1 MHIRLI
7 AVDLDG
13 TLLHDDMTI
22 SEYSRN
28 VIRRAAE
35 KVRIVVATGRM
46 FDSAREKVQ
55 KLGLGDIPII
65 CYTGAWIR
73 LAESGRLLHKDGIP
87 ANLAE
92 KILGDGRRFGWLIQ
106 SYVEDEICLPS
117 PSAAEADC
125 RKYRAKEAKYLGEA
139 FYHPETDPTR
149 LIIVEADTE
158 KREQIRI
165 YLEKRYGSQVEMV
178 YPGDIFLDIHR
189 KGVSKANALHELGE
203 LWGITPQEMV
213 SFGNTENDASML
225 RMTGLSYAVAN
236 SEIEAKKAA
245 KDILPLTNNEDGPA
259 HKIQELLSL
268 DI

>member
-1 MHIRLI
+1 M
-7 AVDLDG
+7 
-13 TLLHDDMTI
+13 
-22 SEYSRN
+22 
-28 VIRRAAE
+28 
-35 KVRIVVATGRM
+35 
-46 FDSAREKVQ
+46 
-55 KLGLGDIPII
+55 
-65 CYTGAWIR
+65 
-73 LAESGRLLHKDGIP
+73 
-87 ANLAE
+87 
-92 KILGDGRRFGWLIQ
+92 
-106 SYVEDEICLPS
+106 
-117 PSAAEADC
+117 
-125 RKYRAKEAKYLGEA
+125 
-139 FYHPETDPTR
+139 
-149 LIIVEADTE
+149 EADTG

-203 LWGITPQEMV
+203 LWGIAPQEMV